1 MPKKMQ
7 IDLFVAFHYPQGK
20 KRMYQNAYVGVMVDT
35 EQGGFEIPNGLS
47 RGMIDVLRN
56 YLGGKLDVKPDM
68 IYIENVIRMDD
79 EQPVPNAKDSAEDT
93 MGKWRGNPE
102 DDPGLSL

>member
-1 MPKKMQ
+1 MPKTMQ

-20 KRMYQNAYVGVMVDT
+20 RRMYQNAYVGVMVDT
-35 EQGGFEIPNGLS
+35 EQGGFEVPKGLS

-56 YLGGKLDVKPDM
+56 YLGGQLDVKPDM

-79 EQPVPNAKDSAEDT
+79 EQPASNTAPDESDT
-93 MGKWRGNPE
+93 IGKWRGNSR
-102 DDPGLSL
+102 DDPVLPV